1 MNRPGVGASDAARIS
16 NEVRAIASLDLEGLR
31 RYWRERWGEPPAYR
45 SRDHLHRAAAYRLQS
60 EVFGD
65 LAGPARR
72 KIADYADKFS
82 QDRRFT
88 PVPGPSLKPGS
99 SLIREW
105 RGARHEVV
113 VTADGFQYQ
122 GERFTSLSQ
131 VARTITGTK
140 WNGLVFFGLK
150 PRLGRA

>member
-1 MNRPGVGASDAARIS
+1 MNRPLDPSSDAARTS
-16 NEVRAIASLDLEGLR
+16 HEVRAIASLDLEGLR
-31 RYWRERWGEPPAYR
+31 RYWRDRWGEPPAYR
-45 SRDHLHRAAAYRLQS
+45 SRDHLHRAAAYRLQT

-65 LAGPARR
+65 LAPSARR
-72 KIADYADKFS
+72 KLADYADRFT

-88 PVPGPSLKPGS
+88 PTPGPALKPGS

-105 RGARHEVV
+105 RGARHEVA

-131 VARTITGTK
+131 VAFRITGTK

-150 PRLGRA
+150 ARGGRS